1 MYRWWWLWCQ
11 CLELAS
17 PPFCSTTLQFVFGL
31 LPRLN
36 MTIIRMMMIKAII
49 YIQLIWSLDRSLP
62 PGKWWWR
69 VYYESDGDF
78 PNHTIPNMCSANC
91 VIPSVKAQTWHLP
104 DRWSVGAFC
113 SHVTQS
119 ANMVASVSDRWQW
132 CNSTILA
139 ELPHQL
145 TISLSFNRDI
155 RNVFIVGGFHIWY
168 IHQNLFRL
176 ATWWESPH
184 E

>member
-1 MYRWWWLWCQ
+1 MMTSLLWVLWRFPESHNTKYVFSKLCYPVTQ
-11 CLELAS
+11 S
-17 PPFCSTTLQFVFGL
+17 P
-31 LPRLN
+31 
-36 MTIIRMMMIKAII
+36 
-49 YIQLIWSLDRSLP
+49 
-62 PGKWWWR
+62 
-69 VYYESDGDF
+69 
-78 PNHTIPNMCSANC
+78 
-91 VIPSVKAQTWHLP
+91 TWHLP

-155 RNVFIVGGFHIWY
+155 MNVFIVGGFHIWY
-168 IHQNLFRL
+168 PSNIIQTGNLVRI
-176 ATWWESPH
+176 SPWVISLH
-184 E
+184 FHVHHTTHHCQYPRDPHHHGLPRSHHHHGHLGNCDLTMIVL

>member
-17 PPFCSTTLQFVFGL
+17 PPILFNYSPVC
-31 LPRLN
+31 
-36 MTIIRMMMIKAII
+36 
-49 YIQLIWSLDRSLP
+49 IWSPAEIKHDNNTDDDDKSNHIYSTYPIFRSLP
-62 PGKWWWR
+62 LGKWWWR
-69 VYYESDGDF
+69 VYYQFDGDF

-91 VIPSVKAQTWHLP
+91 VITSVKAPTWHLP